1 MEHWLLSGIGL
12 LLCFI
17 AAGIIH
23 IQSKLKMY
31 RLKFVVVIFVL
42 ILVLFFKIISQV
54 RSINNELQ
62 EKPNSVE
69 YDVEPEYANDDDA
82 ILEARAQLDEQVA
95 QRITSRLEHLTDMCH
110 KVPFV
115 AIPRKLGRGERPTP
129 AMSFTSK
136 GVGVCTAPRAGSDF
150 MFDVIRNGGLT
161 LPISNSKDQQSDKPS
176 LY

>member
-31 RLKFVVVIFVL
+31 RLKFVVVILIL

-54 RSINNELQ
+54 RNIKDELE
-62 EKPNSVE
+62 EKPQTFEN
-69 YDVEPEYANDDDA
+69 DVEPEYVSDDA
-82 ILEARAQLDEQVA
+82 LLEARAQLDEQVA
-95 QRITSRLEHLTDMCH
+95 QRITSRLEHLADMCH